1 MNKNV
6 PVMPMLPVA
15 WGEVFD
21 KLTILQ
27 IKSEKIKDA
36 AKLSNIELERVEI
49 ERVVADLAPFSED
62 LQELIGQLKFINAEL
77 WDIEDGKR
85 ECERKKCFDDSFIQL
100 ARQVYIKNDRR
111 AAIKKGINQ
120 LLGSALT
127 EEKSYS
133 SY

>member
-27 IKSEKIKDA
+27 IKSEKLNDA
-36 AKLSNIELERVEI
+36 AKVSNVERERLEI
-49 ERVVADLAPFSED
+49 ERVVSGLAPFSED
-62 LQELIGQLKFINAEL
+62 LAKLVWQLKTINSEL

-100 ARQVYIKNDRR
+100 ARQVYMKNDRR
-111 AAIKKGINQ
+111 AAIKKDINL
-120 LLGSALT
+120 LLGSALV